1 MKDPMTSDRRPSLLM
16 RIVDS
21 DAGYSFRRSPVT
33 VIAAI
38 CGIAMVVAAIAA
50 PLIAPTDPFDRAS
63 IDLMNGL
70 LPPAWQAGGD
80 PAFLLG
86 TDNQGRDL
94 LSAILYGTR
103 TSVMVGVIS
112 VVLAVLVGLSLG
124 LLAGYL
130 GGVTDAVIMRIVDIQ
145 MTFPAIMVALLID
158 GVTRSLLP
166 RDQHDELAI
175 FVIILAMALSIWPQV
190 ARTVRAST
198 MVEKN
203 REYVQA
209 AQVIGRGAGAVMT
222 RHILPNVM
230 GPVLVIA
237 TINLGVAILGE
248 ATLSFLGVGI
258 PAGEPSLGTL
268 IRIGNN
274 YIFSGERWLLI
285 YPGLTLALLV
295 LSVNLIGDW
304 LRDVLDPKLR

>member
-1 MKDPMTSDRRPSLLM
+1 MNPDRHPSIVM
-16 RIVDS
+16 RLIDS
-21 DAGYSFRRSPVT
+21 DAGYKFRKSPVT
-33 VIAAI
+33 ILAAI
-38 CGIAMVVAAIAA
+38 CAVVMIGAAIFA
-50 PLIAPTDPFDRAS
+50 PLVAPTNPFDRAS
-63 IDLMNGL
+63 IDLMNSL
-70 LPPAWQAGGD
+70 MPPAWQSGGD
-80 PAFLLG
+80 MAFLLG
-86 TDNQGRDL
+86 TDDQGRDM

-103 TSVMVGVIS
+103 TSVMVGAIS
-112 VVLAVLVGLSLG
+112 VVLAVSLGLLLG
-124 LLAGYL
+124 LLAGYV
-130 GGVTDAVIMRIVDIQ
+130 GGLTDTLIMRIVDIQ

-158 GVTRSLLP
+158 GVTRIFLP
-166 RDQHDELAI
+166 RDQHEHLAV

-198 MVEKN
+198 MVEKS

-209 AQVIGRGAGAVMT
+209 AQVIGRGPAIIMV

-248 ATLSFLGVGI
+248 ATLSFLGLGV

-274 YIFSGERWLLI
+274 FIFSGERWMLI
-285 YPGLTLALLV
+285 YPGLALALLV
-295 LSVNLIGDW
+295 LSVNLLGDW

>member
-1 MKDPMTSDRRPSLLM
+1 MSPKMQNNPRPSLLYRM
-16 RIVDS
+16 FDS
-21 DAGYSFRRSPVT
+21 DAGYKFRSSPIT
-33 VIAAI
+33 VLAGVVAVLMIGAAI
-38 CGIAMVVAAIAA
+38 LA
-50 PLIAPTDPFDRAS
+50 PLIAPFDPFNKAS
-63 IDLMNGL
+63 IDLMNSL
-70 LPPAWQAGGD
+70 TPPAWQQGGN

-86 TDNQGRDL
+86 TDDQGRDL

-103 TSVMVGVIS
+103 TSVMVGAIS
-112 VVLAVLVGLSLG
+112 VLLAVTAGIFLG
-124 LLAGYL
+124 LIAGYF
-130 GGVTDAVIMRIVDIQ
+130 GGIVDALVMRIVDIQ
-145 MTFPAIMVALLID
+145 MTFPAIMVALMID
-158 GVTRSLLP
+158 GVSRTLLP
-166 RDQHDELAI
+166 RDRHDDLAI

-198 MVEKN
+198 MVERG

-209 AQVIGRGAGAVMT
+209 AQVIGRGPWVIMA
-222 RHILPNVM
+222 RHVLPNVM

-258 PAGEPSLGTL
+258 PASEPSLGTL

-274 YIFSGERWLLI
+274 FIFSGERWMLI

-295 LSVNLIGDW
+295 LSVNLLGDW
-304 LRDVLDPKLR
+304 MRDVLDPKLR

>member
-1 MKDPMTSDRRPSLLM
+1 MQTDKTANLLW
-16 RIVDS
+16 RLLDS
-21 DAGYSFRRSPVT
+21 DAGYKFRTSPVT
-33 VIAAI
+33 VVAA
-38 CGIAMVVAAIAA
+38 VVAVLMIGAA
-50 PLIAPTDPFDRAS
+50 MLASVVAPYDPFDLAS
-63 IDLMNGL
+63 IDLMNSL
-70 LPPAWQAGGD
+70 IPPAWREGGD

-86 TDNQGRDL
+86 TDDQGRDM

-103 TSVMVGVIS
+103 TSIMVGAVS
-112 VVLAVLVGLSLG
+112 VSFAVLAGITFG

-130 GGVTDAVIMRIVDIQ
+130 GGVVDAVIMRIVDIQ

-158 GVTRSLLP
+158 GATRSVLP
-166 RDQHDELAI
+166 REQHDRLAI
-175 FVIILAMALSIWPQV
+175 FVIIMAMALSIWPQV

-198 MVEKN
+198 MVEKG

-209 AQVIGRGAGAVMT
+209 AQVIGRGPVVIMV
-222 RHILPNVM
+222 RHVLPNVM
-230 GPVLVIA
+230 SPVLVIA

-258 PAGEPSLGTL
+258 PASQPSLGTL

-274 YIFSGERWLLI
+274 FIFSGELWMLLF
-285 YPGLTLALLV
+285 PGMTLALLV
-295 LSVNLIGDW
+295 LSVNLLGDW